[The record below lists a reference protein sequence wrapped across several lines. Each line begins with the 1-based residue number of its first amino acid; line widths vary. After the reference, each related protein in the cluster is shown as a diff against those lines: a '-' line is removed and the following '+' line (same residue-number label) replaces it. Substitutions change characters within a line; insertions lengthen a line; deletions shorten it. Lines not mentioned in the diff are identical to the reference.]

1 MIFIEH
7 QRGHQRYSS
16 KELLIAAFPHLSL
29 RVSSPIIH
37 SQMTN
42 EPTERVFLIDAMSH
56 IFRAFFAPM
65 GVRAEP
71 LRTSQGQPTQAV
83 FVFTNMLRK
92 LLHDEKPHYIAAVF
106 DSAEK
111 TFRHESFEAYKA
123 NRAEM
128 PDELASQLP
137 YITRVCEVFRIP
149 ILKMSGYEADDI
161 IGTLA
166 NKAAE
171 KNLKAVI
178 VSNDKDMCQL
188 VRDPHIVCMRQNS
201 QNIKRKVPVPPI
213 EWCDEAWVENKFGV
227 PPNKIIELLGL
238 MGDSIDN
245 IPGAPGI
252 GEKGAL
258 QIVKQFGS
266 IEEALKRYE
275 EVKHKTYRESLQNNA
290 DLIRQSL
297 ELATIKTDVP
307 IDLDLEQLKHEEP
320 DRPAAYQ
327 LFRELEFQA
336 LIREFSDAAS
346 SAQTASALDIPRRY
360 KIIKA
365 RNELDKLVRTLWEA
379 EHWAF
384 AVAGL
389 SSSETEQASLFTE
402 PKTPSGIAIATAA
415 GVSYY
420 IDLENFEGGK
430 ENAITPLRDILAN
443 GLLEKATHDLK
454 RAISLLETLYIEPE
468 GVTDDTLLAA
478 YLLDSTRSEY
488 PISFYAREA
497 IGVDET
503 NEAEEGWSLDQ
514 WRVAETADFTAQVAP
529 ILRKRLQE
537 QNLEKIYL
545 EMEMPLTPLLHRI
558 EKAGMRVDTNV
569 LKDLSKYFG
578 DELEK
583 LTKRI
588 YEVAGREFKI
598 NSPKQVG
605 EVLEELNISTGRK
618 TSTGRISTSK
628 DVLQELAETYELP
641 RLIIEYRELDK
652 LKSVYTDV
660 LPNQIGADGRIHGQ
674 LNQTVAATGRLS
686 CLPAGTLVNTERGL
700 IGIESAQ
707 VGELINTPFGAYRIT
722 AWQATGQKPVVRL
735 ELSNGIV
742 LRCSSEHRLRSRG
755 EWVEAQRIEVG
766 DPVYMSFT
774 KGLFGK
780 QSELNLKLSAAY
792 TTRKTPM
799 LPQKWTP
806 EFAEFVGYCMA
817 DGHIVRSNY
826 NNKPDKIVLAFG
838 WDDDELIVHFSKI
851 IRRIFGKEPTRR
863 VTKSCLILDVS
874 GVDIAGA
881 LVQLGA
887 GGKSGEIRVP
897 PSIYH
902 APEEIVAAF
911 LRGYFEGDGCV
922 LADGGL
928 LSVRSVSRAMLCDV
942 QQLLTLFGIPSKIC
956 DGYPDPRGYAPRF
969 TLRVMGDRS
978 KITFEKLIGFL
989 SRKKQQTCVNLL
1001 RKDRKKSCAEI
1012 ITLPSDFNIHEFK
1025 SALYDAN
1032 RGDNGRVPMPLMVF
1046 ASKYTA
1052 QGVLTISLPRAEW
1065 ILQSLKTQTNTL
1077 VENQCH
1083 SLRFLQEAVDS
1094 QLYEIHI
1101 ASISNE
1107 SSVPMYDIAVEG
1119 VEQYLAQGI
1128 VVHNSTNPNLQNIPI
1143 RTELGQRIR
1152 RAFIPADGCK
1162 FVSADYSQLE
1172 LRILAHVTHDEVMMD
1187 AFQKGEDIHTRTA
1200 RLVFNAQTEEEMK
1213 EKRRLA
1219 KIVNFGIAYAVE
1231 AYGLSQRVG
1240 ITFQEAKKVIE
1251 DYYATY
1257 KGVRRYMEEIPE
1269 KAREQGYVA
1278 SIFGRRRYFPSIND
1292 RNFNV
1297 RSRAEREAINM
1308 PIQGT
1313 ASDIV
1318 KIAMLRVDEAL
1329 RREKL
1334 KAQMIMQVHDELLIE
1349 APNDEA
1355 IKVAELLK
1363 REMESAVTLDVP
1375 LVVEVA
1381 VGTNWMDAK

>member
-1 MIFIEH
+1 
-7 QRGHQRYSS
+7 
-16 KELLIAAFPHLSL
+16 
-29 RVSSPIIH
+29 
-37 SQMTN
+37 MTK

-92 LLHDEKPHYIAAVF
+92 LLHDEKPHYIAAVY

-137 YITRVCEVFRIP
+137 YIQRVCEVFRIP
-149 ILKMSGYEADDI
+149 ILKMPGYEADDI

-238 MGDSIDN
+238 MGDSVDN

-258 QIVKQFGS
+258 QIVKEFGS

-290 DLIRQSL
+290 DLICQSL

-307 IDLDLEQLKHEEP
+307 IELDLEQLKHEEP

-360 KIIKA
+360 KIIKT

-379 EHWAF
+379 ETFAF
-384 AVAGL
+384 AVADL
-389 SSSETEQASLFTE
+389 SQNGNEQTSLFTE
-402 PKTPSGIAIATAA
+402 TKTPSGIAIATAA

-420 IDLENFEGGK
+420 IDIENFESGK

-454 RAISLLETLYIEPE
+454 RAIGLLEALDIEPE

-478 YLLDSTRSEY
+478 YLLDSTRNEY

-503 NEAEEGWSLDQ
+503 NEAEEGWSLNQ

-569 LKDLSKYFG
+569 LNDLSRYFG

-686 CLPAGTLVNTERGL
+686 
-700 IGIESAQ
+700 
-707 VGELINTPFGAYRIT
+707 
-722 AWQATGQKPVVRL
+722 
-735 ELSNGIV
+735 
-742 LRCSSEHRLRSRG
+742 
-755 EWVEAQRIEVG
+755 
-766 DPVYMSFT
+766 
-774 KGLFGK
+774 
-780 QSELNLKLSAAY
+780 
-792 TTRKTPM
+792 
-799 LPQKWTP
+799 
-806 EFAEFVGYCMA
+806 
-817 DGHIVRSNY
+817 
-826 NNKPDKIVLAFG
+826 
-838 WDDDELIVHFSKI
+838 
-851 IRRIFGKEPTRR
+851 
-863 VTKSCLILDVS
+863 
-874 GVDIAGA
+874 
-881 LVQLGA
+881 
-887 GGKSGEIRVP
+887 
-897 PSIYH
+897 
-902 APEEIVAAF
+902 
-911 LRGYFEGDGCV
+911 
-922 LADGGL
+922 
-928 LSVRSVSRAMLCDV
+928 
-942 QQLLTLFGIPSKIC
+942 
-956 DGYPDPRGYAPRF
+956 
-969 TLRVMGDRS
+969 
-978 KITFEKLIGFL
+978 
-989 SRKKQQTCVNLL
+989 
-1001 RKDRKKSCAEI
+1001 
-1012 ITLPSDFNIHEFK
+1012 
-1025 SALYDAN
+1025 
-1032 RGDNGRVPMPLMVF
+1032 
-1046 ASKYTA
+1046 
-1052 QGVLTISLPRAEW
+1052 
-1065 ILQSLKTQTNTL
+1065 
-1077 VENQCH
+1077 
-1083 SLRFLQEAVDS
+1083 
-1094 QLYEIHI
+1094 
-1101 ASISNE
+1101 
-1107 SSVPMYDIAVEG
+1107 
-1119 VEQYLAQGI
+1119 
-1128 VVHNSTNPNLQNIPI
+1128 STNPNLQNIPI

-1257 KGVRRYMEEIPE
+1257 KGVRRYMEETPE
-1269 KAREQGYVA
+1269 KAREQGYVT

-1318 KIAMLRVDEAL
+1318 KIAMLKVDDAL
-1329 RREKL
+1329 RREGL
-1334 KAQMIMQVHDELLIE
+1334 KAKMIMQVHDELLIE

-1375 LVVEVA
+1375 LIVEIA